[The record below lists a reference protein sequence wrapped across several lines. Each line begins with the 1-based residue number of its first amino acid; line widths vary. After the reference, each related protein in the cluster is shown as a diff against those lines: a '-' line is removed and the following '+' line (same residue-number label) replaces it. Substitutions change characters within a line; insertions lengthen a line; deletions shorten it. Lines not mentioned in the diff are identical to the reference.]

1 MSIVLSGNSVVN
13 KRDEACGGKQHH
25 KQAKMN
31 KNTYK
36 YFALIQFTDIQTDRQ
51 TDRYIY
57 SKDIII
63 LCTRSQTEPEVIT
76 GRLLLMTH
84 LQK

>member
-31 KNTYK
+31 KTTYK
-36 YFALIQFTDIQTDRQ
+36 YFALIQFTDRQ
-51 TDRYIY
+51 TDSHIYTYIYIYAEKHIVRYI
-57 SKDIII
+57 
-63 LCTRSQTEPEVIT
+63 
-76 GRLLLMTH
+76 
-84 LQK
+84 